1 MNQLSIVPNEATY
14 NYMIKAA
21 ANAGDIKQAEH
32 FFSLYKKC
40 KWIIKIEFSVSKQ
53 IYTSLM
59 LAYVNARDN
68 VMAQR
73 IVMEMK
79 ENGLVP
85 DIAVLTTLMNAHL
98 KSRNL

>member
-40 KWIIKIEFSVSKQ
+40 K
-53 IYTSLM
+53 
-59 LAYVNARDN
+59 
-68 VMAQR
+68 
-73 IVMEMK
+73 
-79 ENGLVP
+79 
-85 DIAVLTTLMNAHL
+85 
-98 KSRNL
+98 